1 MTPLYNFRDELN
13 AVSES
18 FCIAKWKQVTLHLQT
33 GHNHSCHHP
42 TTHKIPLNEIKE
54 NPSALHNT
62 SYKKRQRK
70 MMLEGVRPK
79 ECEYCWRVEDSSPDA
94 ISDRVYK
101 SSDSNWARQYLSEC
115 ATQPWDFDVSPSY
128 LEVSFSSVCNFRCSY
143 CTPEVSSKWMEEVER
158 FGPYPTSNSFGSI
171 EWLEAANKLP
181 IPHNQYN
188 PYVEAFW
195 RWWPDIYKD
204 LVHFRITGGEPLLAK
219 DTFKVLDYIIEN
231 PNPNLDLSINSNLCV
246 PDAVFDKFIEKVKII
261 CSEKKIKKF
270 KIFTSCDA
278 HGKAAEYIRDG
289 LDYNKWL
296 LNIQKMLDSVPE
308 CTFTIM
314 STYNALSIGSYLEFM
329 KDVLVIKKKY
339 GGVDGRRHPLILDT
353 PYLRYPPHQS
363 IFILPNSWADKMK
376 AQVDF
381 AYEHLTTDEENS
393 GFAIW
398 EADKF
403 KRLHELMKSKKD
415 YGDIGGIVAIEHKD
429 FIAFVD
435 EHDRRRGTNFA
446 ETFPEFSELYQ
457 YWKQS

>member
-1 MTPLYNFRDELN
+1 
-13 AVSES
+13 
-18 FCIAKWKQVTLHLQT
+18 
-33 GHNHSCHHP
+33 
-42 TTHKIPLNEIKE
+42 
-54 NPSALHNT
+54 
-62 SYKKRQRK
+62 
-70 MMLEGVRPK
+70 
-79 ECEYCWRVEDSSPDA
+79 
-94 ISDRVYK
+94 
-101 SSDSNWARQYLSEC
+101 
-115 ATQPWDFDVSPSY
+115 
-128 LEVSFSSVCNFRCSY
+128 
-143 CTPEVSSKWMEEVER
+143 MEEVER

-195 RWWPDIYKD
+195 KWWPDIYKD

-314 STYNALSIGSYLEFM
+314 STYNALSVGSYLEFM

-457 YWKQS
+457 YWKES